1 LVVIDSIRSLRSYA
15 VVRTANRFIP
25 PLVLMGVIF
34 LLSAQADL
42 NSGLGGWDTVL
53 RKLAHMAEF
62 GGLWWLWQRALGR
75 PVAAAAIALAY
86 AASDEWHQSF
96 VAGRVASPLDW
107 AIDAT
112 GVAIAIA
119 LWARYS
125 QPRSV
130 A

>member
-1 LVVIDSIRSLRSYA
+1 VSTAIRYL
-15 VVRTANRFIP
+15 P
-25 PLVLMGVIF
+25 PLVLMAIIF
-34 LLSAQADL
+34 ALSAQSDL

-62 GGLWWLWQRALGR
+62 GVLWLLWLRALGR
-75 PVAAAAIALAY
+75 PVAAAAITLAY

-96 VAGRVASPLDW
+96 VEGRVGSPLDW
-107 AIDAT
+107 AIDAA
-112 GVAIAIA
+112 GVAIAVA

-125 QPRSV
+125 QPCSV